1 MLIITII
8 IFVAII
14 YVTNIIVTIIIYV
27 APAAFNDFEFPDEDA
42 ADNAADEFNVVEQ
55 YVNAADDDD
64 EDGGAIRQTFR

>member
-1 MLIITII
+1 MLIIITII
-8 IFVAII
+8 FVTNIIITII
-14 YVTNIIVTIIIYV
+14 YVTPV
-27 APAAFNDFEFPDEDA
+27 AFNDFEFPDEDA